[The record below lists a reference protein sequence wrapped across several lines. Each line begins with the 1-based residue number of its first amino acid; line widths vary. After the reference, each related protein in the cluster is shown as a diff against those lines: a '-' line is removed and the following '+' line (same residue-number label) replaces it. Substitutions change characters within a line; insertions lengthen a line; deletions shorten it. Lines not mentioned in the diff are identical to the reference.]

1 MGRRQYLTVRKRRC
15 NERQALKKKKE
26 EKLLKKTQRVYGK
39 QDSILPG
46 DYVVSESSG
55 IQNCEDDS
63 QFGTEHE
70 IDDKCDTKLEMTES
84 KEQDDEVSSCHEVV
98 AKSSLVDH
106 FSFDDTIDDSIDANS
121 LDV

>member
-1 MGRRQYLTVRKRRC
+1 M
-15 NERQALKKKKE
+15 
-26 EKLLKKTQRVYGK
+26 

-63 QFGTEHE
+63 QFGMEHE
-70 IDDKCDTKLEMTES
+70 IDKECDEKFQIAECKEQFGTEHENDEECDIKLEMTEC

-98 AKSSLVDH
+98 AMV
-106 FSFDDTIDDSIDANS
+106 
-121 LDV
+121 